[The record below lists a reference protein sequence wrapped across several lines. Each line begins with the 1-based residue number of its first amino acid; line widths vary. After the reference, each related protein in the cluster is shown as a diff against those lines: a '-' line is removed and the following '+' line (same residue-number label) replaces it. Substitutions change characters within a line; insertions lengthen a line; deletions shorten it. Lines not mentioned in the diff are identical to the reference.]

1 MQSLLRHQHQFDAKQ
16 FPFSLYRLSDEEYA
30 QLQDRSFPI
39 RINGLFLLK
48 LAFDRLDSPDRLTLP
63 KALLGL
69 EDMFG
74 NSSSYLD
81 RSKQAFSFPLLL
93 AISKPSGTFYHLLR
107 ITDRRGSIDFDLYRI
122 IDDLKYTDKDIMLS
136 SEPIIDELSQPE
148 IEYIIIYLWRFLE
161 GFSHHIHQRYPE
173 IEPFFRHI
181 DSNHIIYGYWDG
193 KFVEEEIEDS
203 DEYDRVVEELEARY
217 GRPETPDTEKVARIQ
232 TLIQMIAQEHNGV
245 REQGRS

>member
-16 FPFSLYRLSDEEYA
+16 FPFSLYRLSDEEYS
-30 QLQDRSFPI
+30 QLLDRSFPI

-48 LAFDRLDSPDRLTLP
+48 LVFDRLDNPDRLTLP

-74 NSSSYLD
+74 ASSSYLD
-81 RSKQAFSFPLLL
+81 RAKQAFSFPLLL

-107 ITDRRGSIDFDLYRI
+107 ITDRRGSVDFDLYRI
-122 IDDLKYTDKDIMLS
+122 IDDIKYADKDLMLS
-136 SEPIIDELSQPE
+136 SEPIT
-148 IEYIIIYLWRFLE
+148 EYIIIYLWGFLE
-161 GFSHHIHQRYPE
+161 GFSHHIHQHYPE

-193 KFVEEEIEDS
+193 KFVEQEIEDN
-203 DEYDRVVEELEARY
+203 DEYDRIVGELEARY
-217 GRPETPDTEKVARIQ
+217 GRPETPDTEKVASIQ
-232 TLIQMIAQEHNGV
+232 ALIQAIAQDIAGV
-245 REQGRS
+245 AEQG